1 MRFEQRRERERGVKE
16 RVAERSNSLCQFSA
30 RQRAAALAHNNPS
43 LTPALPLSR
52 VSSWKYRCYEEA
64 IGNRACE
71 IFSTCERCVAVW
83 RETSF
88 TLPTRLPPSTNS
100 LCVVGCIS
108 PPLSLTPSL
117 FPFFII
123 NNRNRISISPRARKY
138 EQPAKDLLIKANFS
152 WMNVSL
158 SCKREEEVWI

>member
-1 MRFEQRRERERGVKE
+1 MRFEQRRERGVKE

-64 IGNRACE
+64 IGNRAYE

-108 PPLSLTPSL
+108 PPSLYPLLSSL
-117 FPFFII
+117 
-123 NNRNRISISPRARKY
+123 SS
-138 EQPAKDLLIKANFS
+138 LLIIEIGFQSRLERVNTSNRRK
-152 WMNVSL
+152 
-158 SCKREEEVWI
+158 IY